1 MSLLFKKYFSL
12 AIIFNK
18 DLNKVYLKN
27 INGKLDAFLI
37 ESNVTGKAV
46 MVELSEKINSLT
58 NLMIK
63 PEDWRNVISLHQ
75 IDKSMS
81 TTVVSSFIDAENMKD
96 VEVFDVDNLPSNMI
110 PSLKWLIPLCLDVCI
125 IGSNYNQ
132 VIIR

>member
-1 MSLLFKKYFSL
+1 MSILFKKYFSL

-18 DLNKVYLKN
+18 DLTKVYLKN
-27 INGKLDAFLI
+27 VNGKLDAFLV

-46 MVELSEKINSLT
+46 MVELSKKINNST
-58 NLMIK
+58 NLLIK

-81 TTVVSSFIDAENMKD
+81 TTVVSSFIDTEDMKD
-96 VEVFDVDNLPSNMI
+96 VEILDINNLPDNVI
-110 PSLKWLIPLCLDVCI
+110 PNLKWLIPLCLDVCV

-132 VIIR
+132 VIVR